1 MARIK
6 NHYINNADFLQA
18 LKDHKQK
25 SKEHQEQ
32 GLPLP
37 RIPEY
42 IGECIMKI
50 ANNLAKRPNFYAYT
64 YIQECISDGIE
75 NCLVYINNFDS
86 EKYSN
91 PFAYF
96 TQICWYAFVRRI
108 HKEKKQQYIKC
119 RATENFGVLGDE
131 ELQELDDDIIQQIQV
146 YDNMYEL
153 MEAFESKIK
162 EKKEKVKKKKGIEL
176 FLEDED
182 EREITAT
189 LGYARVGNDAMR
201 RG

>member
-1 MARIK
+1 MTRTK

-18 LKDHKQK
+18 LKDHKQR
-25 SKEHQEQ
+25 SKEHEEK
-32 GLPLP
+32 GLPPP

-42 IGECIMKI
+42 VGECILKI

-75 NCLVYINNFDS
+75 NSICYVNNFDTD
-86 EKYSN
+86 KYSN

-131 ELQELDDDIIQQIQV
+131 ELQDLDDDIIQQIQV

-153 MEAFESKIK
+153 MEAFETKIK

-176 FLEDED
+176 FIDEEELENE
-182 EREITAT
+182 
-189 LGYARVGNDAMR
+189 
-201 RG
+201 

>member
-1 MARIK
+1 MVRTK

-18 LKDHKQK
+18 LINYKKLC
-25 SKEHQEQ
+25 KEHEEKK
-32 GLPLP
+32 LPPP

-50 ANNLAKRPNFYAYT
+50 ATNLSKRPNFYGYSFVD
-64 YIQECISDGIE
+64 EFVSDGIE
-75 NCLVYINNFDS
+75 NCIIYCTNFDP

-119 RATENFGVLGDE
+119 RITENFGTLGEE
-131 ELQELDDDIIQQIQV
+131 ELEDLDDDIIKQIQV
-146 YDNMYEL
+146 YDNMYDL
-153 MEAFESKIK
+153 MDAFEQKIK
-162 EKKEKVKKKKGIEL
+162 DKKEKIKKKKGIEL
-176 FLEDED
+176 FLDDE
-182 EREITAT
+182 E
-189 LGYARVGNDAMR
+189 
-201 RG
+201 